1 MPTQQ
6 TNAQPRGADLI
17 DGPTRCLLVRPEFLH
32 DTTFYSLKDMYRL
45 TGARSAAPPL
55 GLCILPSLLPEQWEL
70 KLVDED
76 IEPLTDEHLQW
87 ANIVMLSGIGS
98 QQLTMDRVIE
108 RAQAFGRIVVVGG
121 SGPSLQPELFK
132 HADFVVSGEAEDTV
146 PKLLEDLRAG
156 KTSGMYKSIGQAV
169 LKGAPTPRYDL
180 LDLQAYMFVGVCY
193 CRGCPFACEFCAQ
206 IEVFG
211 RVPRTRT
218 PEEVVADL
226 QRLYDLGRRGMLD
239 FGYDNLI
246 GDPKDA
252 KAVLEAMAVWS
263 EAHGNPFF
271 YSTEATVNLARHTD
285 ILELMSRNDFRYL
298 FVGLETAD
306 EDVLEQTQKGQN
318 KTLPPQEA
326 VKIFNSYGLIVNTG
340 LIIGF
345 DSESPNSASNIIEM
359 VKNTGVF
366 PALVLPLHALPN
378 TQLSRRLQTE
388 GRLFGE
394 GDIEITREDRTDTA
408 TTGLNFVTRRPRL
421 DVLRD
426 LTRLLDELYEPESFY
441 KRLNLTLSWIKP
453 APKYRP
459 SFKEMVQ
466 MVKAFF
472 IVATSTGMNSGT
484 ALRFWPALFRILF
497 TKPKALEVVVGQAAM
512 HTNYY
517 NRSRSYIAA
526 IREEIDLVEKVG
538 EPAFNEKRLPAPD
551 KVVRE
556 MTSTARAA
564 RAV

>member
-6 TNAQPRGADLI
+6 TPTQPRGADLI

-32 DTTFYSLKDMYRL
+32 DTTFYSLKDMFRL

-55 GLCILPSLLPEQWEL
+55 GLCILPNLLPAHWEIR
-70 KLVDED
+70 LVDQD
-76 IEPLTDEHLQW
+76 IEPLTDEQLQW
-87 ANIVMLSGIGS
+87 ANIVMVSGIGS
-98 QQLTMDRVIE
+98 QQITMDRVIA

-121 SGPSLQPELFK
+121 SGPSLQPDLFT

-146 PKLLEDLRAG
+146 PKLLEDLREG
-156 KTSGMYKSIGQAV
+156 KTSGMYKSAGQAV
-169 LKGAPTPRYDL
+169 LKGSPTPRYDL

-211 RVPRTRT
+211 RTPRTKS

-252 KAVLEAMAVWS
+252 KMVLQAMAEWS
-263 EAHGNPFF
+263 EAHNNPFF
-271 YSTEATVNLARHTD
+271 YSTEATVNLARHPD
-285 ILELMSRNDFRYL
+285 ILALMARNDFRYL

-306 EDVLEQTQKGQN
+306 DDVLEQTQKGQN
-318 KTLPPQEA
+318 KTLPPEEA
-326 VKIFNSYGLIVNTG
+326 VRIFNSYGLIVNTG

-345 DSESPNSASNIIEM
+345 DSESPDTAANIIEM
-359 VKNTGVF
+359 VKKTGVF

-441 KRLNLTLSWIKP
+441 QRLGLTLAWIKP
-453 APKYRP
+453 SPKYRP
-459 SFKEMVQ
+459 SLKELVQ

-472 IVATSTGMNSGT
+472 IVATSTGMNAGT
-484 ALRFWPALFRILF
+484 ARRFWPAFFKVLF

-512 HTNYY
+512 HTNYF
-517 NRSRSYIAA
+517 NRSQSYIAA
-526 IREEIDLVEKVG
+526 VQEEIELVERVG
-538 EPAFNEKRLPAPD
+538 ETEFNQKRLPASD
-551 KVVRE
+551 RVVRE

-564 RAV
+564 RSL